1 MPAFGVV
8 AVALGLEENMG
19 KRFLN
24 MAGLPCNWALA
35 GCKLG
40 RLPRPPMVFVPAN
53 LIGGRQMW

>member
-40 RLPRPPMVFVPAN
+40 RLSRPPMVFVPAN
-53 LIGGRQMW
+53 LVGVR